1 MKMSKQAF
9 ESAIRSKMLEPQDI
23 ANIEVV
29 PNEDCTHCELCNY
42 LTPEPEEFNGRK
54 LCEQCYLEEVENPK
68 HRL

>member
-9 ESAIRSKMLEPQDI
+9 ESAIRSKMLKPQDI

-29 PNEDCTHCELCNY
+29 SNEDCTHCELCDY
-42 LTPEPEEFNGRK
+42 LTPEPEEFNGQK

-68 HRL
+68 HR